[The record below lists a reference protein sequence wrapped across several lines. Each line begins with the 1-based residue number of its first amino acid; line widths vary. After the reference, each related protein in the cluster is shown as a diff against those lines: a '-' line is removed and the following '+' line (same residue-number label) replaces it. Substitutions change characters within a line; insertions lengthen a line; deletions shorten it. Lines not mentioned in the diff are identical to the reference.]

1 MQNMLGKIIT
11 EKVYCGLD
19 IGSQKIKAAVMR
31 VKENKEVELLGAYE
45 NKTQGFKGLSVT
57 DLNELSE
64 CINQILTELSKR
76 LNIKIKDV
84 ELGVGA
90 ELVESRETQAVVPL
104 ADRAS
109 KIITQ
114 GDIKRV
120 NHQARLL
127 GLKMEEEILHELPQH
142 YLVDDVNTALN
153 PLGLYGTK
161 LAVQSMLIVSNINR
175 VRNIV
180 HAVNHAGYDVS
191 HLHLSPYA
199 SAEVVVSEQER
210 NEGVVLV
217 DIGSKATSILVY
229 KDGVL
234 KSLGKVI
241 LGGDNFTTA
250 IASQLNLT
258 FDLAEEI
265 KKSYAG
271 ALSQD
276 DQLKEE
282 ILVKREQNFIP
293 IKREIIYQ
301 SIESEVIHLIEG
313 LKNYLQPNWV
323 GKINRGIVI
332 VGGASLLTGLI
343 ERIGQDLNMPAKLG
357 KLNIPIQKNLCNSAN
372 FSSAVG
378 LAYSGFKHSFKFAQP
393 LEQPMQWHKRLANR
407 IKELYEEYF

>member
-1 MQNMLGKIIT
+1 MLRKIMTDRI
-11 EKVYCGLD
+11 YCGLD
-19 IGSQKIKAAVMR
+19 IGSQKIKAAVMKI
-31 VKENKEVELLGAYE
+31 KENKEVELLGAYE
-45 NKTQGFKGLSVT
+45 NRTQGFKGLSVT
-57 DLNELSE
+57 DLNELAE
-64 CINQILTELSKR
+64 CINQILTELSNR

-199 SAEVVVSEQER
+199 ASEVVLSDQER
-210 NEGVVLV
+210 IDGTVLV

-271 ALSQD
+271 ALSED

-282 ILVKREQNFIP
+282 ILVKREQNYTP
-293 IKREIIYQ
+293 IKREVIYQ

-313 LKNYLQPNWV
+313 LKNYLQPNWT
-323 GKINRGIVI
+323 GKMNRGIVI

-343 ERIGQDLNMPAKLG
+343 ERIGQDLNMPSKLG
-357 KLNIPIQKNLCNSAN
+357 KLNIPMQKNLCNSAN
-372 FSSAVG
+372 FASAVG
-378 LAYSGFKHSFKFAQP
+378 LAYSGFKNSFKFAQP